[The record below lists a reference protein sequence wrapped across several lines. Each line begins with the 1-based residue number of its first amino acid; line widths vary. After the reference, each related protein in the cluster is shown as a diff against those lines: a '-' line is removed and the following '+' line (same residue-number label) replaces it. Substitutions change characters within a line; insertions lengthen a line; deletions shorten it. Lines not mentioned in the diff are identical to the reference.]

1 MNNEKNNNAD
11 LTSSGQTLSLENRKE
26 LRMSGVEDVDS
37 FSETEIV
44 IVTNMGRLTV
54 KGENLHISKLN
65 VDTGDFA
72 ADGHILSLVYSKH
85 NGSKKGSF
93 TQRLFK

>member
-1 MNNEKNNNAD
+1 MNNETNIGSD
-11 LTSSGQTLSLENRKE
+11 LTAPKQILSLENRKE
-26 LRMSGVEDVDS
+26 LRISGVEDVDS

-54 KGENLHISKLN
+54 KGENLHINKLN

-72 ADGHILSLVYSKH
+72 ADGCVLSLVYSK
-85 NGSKKGSF
+85 NNSQKKGSL